1 MPNIYTANMA
11 GEKAPGKSPH
21 SAGEVYVSDGYIDL
35 VTELEADDLIQL
47 CILPPKCIPL
57 GFSIE
62 CEDLDSVADLTLT
75 AALMLRAGTDILTNY
90 NFFVDSAVAQAGGLQ
105 GKEWIAASFDNLRT
119 IYSDTVEALVAL
131 KVTTAPATWAAGA
144 VRGALTYRSVEQ
156 QDR

>member
-47 CILPPKCIPL
+47 CVLPPKCVLL
-57 GFSIE
+57 GFAIE
-62 CEDLDSVADLTLT
+62 CEDLDAVADLTLT
-75 AALMLRAGTDILTNY
+75 AALMLRSATDILTNY
-90 NFFVDSAVAQAGGLQ
+90 NLFVDSAVAQAGGLQ
-105 GKEWIAASFDNLRT
+105 GKEWIAASFDNLRVA
-119 IYSDTVEALVAL
+119 YSQTVEALVAL

-144 VRGALTYRSVEQ
+144 VRGALTYRAQEI